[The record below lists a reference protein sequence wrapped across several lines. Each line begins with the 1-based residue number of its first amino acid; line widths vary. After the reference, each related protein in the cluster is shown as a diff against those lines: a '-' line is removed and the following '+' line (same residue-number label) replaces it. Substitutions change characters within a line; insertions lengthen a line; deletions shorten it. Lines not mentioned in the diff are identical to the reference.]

1 MEVSS
6 LELLFRVSLAAV
18 AGAILGFERGLRG
31 HPAGLRTH
39 SLVCAGAALF
49 TVVGMTD
56 WGAGSAGV
64 DRTRMAAQVVTGL
77 GFIGAGAILR
87 DGGVGVRGLTTAA
100 TIWVSGAVGVAFA
113 TGDYILAGGALAV
126 ILFVLIVLRVLRTA
140 IGGIGSISMTL
151 EIRYDVGHGTLGPVL
166 GAIETSGVTIDVL
179 KLNDTEHKLRA
190 DERDIYLTVTG
201 RRDGLA
207 EFEDLVQVLGDRE
220 EVRMFTLSRSAE

>member
-6 LELLFRVSLAAV
+6 LELLLRVGLAAV

-49 TVVGMTD
+49 TVVSLTD
-56 WGAGSAGV
+56 WGVGTGDI

-87 DGGVGVRGLTTAA
+87 DGGIGVRGLTTAA

-113 TGDYILAGGALAV
+113 TGDYVLAGGSLAI
-126 ILFVLIVLRVLRTA
+126 ILVVLIVLRILRTA
-140 IGGIGSISMTL
+140 IGGIGSIAMTL
-151 EIRYDVGHGTLGPVL
+151 EMSYDVGHGTLGPVL
-166 GAIETSGVTIDVL
+166 GAVETSGVTIDVL
-179 KLNDTEHKLRA
+179 KLNDTKHSGRA
-190 DERDIYLTVTG
+190 DERDIYLNVTG
-201 RRDGLA
+201 HRDVLSQ
-207 EFEDLVQVLGDRE
+207 FEDLVQVLGDRSE
-220 EVRMFTLSRSAE
+220 IRSFKLSRSAE